1 VKVGPTWTKSS
12 HLPGGDF
19 PCGEIDAIVAN
30 TRRSRPFLS
39 DQYVLRLVRTYGTRV
54 ERVLGP
60 ARSLDDLGPSI
71 GADLTPAEVRYL
83 MQQEWAQTADDVLW
97 RRTKLG
103 LRFSPEERARLAN
116 VMAGMVIE

>member
-19 PCGEIDAIVAN
+19 PCGEFDAIVAN

>member
-1 VKVGPTWTKSS
+1 
-12 HLPGGDF
+12 
-19 PCGEIDAIVAN
+19 
-30 TRRSRPFLS
+30 
-39 DQYVLRLVRTYGTRV
+39 VLRLVRTYGTRV